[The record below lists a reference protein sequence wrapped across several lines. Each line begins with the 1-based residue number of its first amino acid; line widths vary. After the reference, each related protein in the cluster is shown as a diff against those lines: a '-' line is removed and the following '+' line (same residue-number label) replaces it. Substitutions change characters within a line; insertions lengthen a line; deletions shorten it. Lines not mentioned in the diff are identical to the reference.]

1 MQTSQWIRCPICGN
15 KTRNKIRTDTIL
27 INFPLFCP
35 KCKKETIINVQQQN
49 IFIIKEP
56 DAEQT
61 YFHAHITNS
70 AALIFRAAEYCN
82 IRIKNKSSISEPY
95 NSYQQLFL

>member
-56 DAEQT
+56 DAQT
-61 YFHAHITNS
+61 QS
-70 AALIFRAAEYCN
+70 R
-82 IRIKNKSSISEPY
+82 
-95 NSYQQLFL
+95 